1 MTGYEAYCL
10 FSSIKMHFNDE
21 KYDFF
26 KYKGKFKN
34 SLQKYENRH
43 DKILFQYLGKK
54 PNTKSLILS
63 NILNDDSIWVS
74 DCLSEKAR
82 KISLEWEKTQQSMEY
97 VYRTDI
103 SKLLDDFNENFKITN
118 KSNYPFIIDLLMKNK
133 IKIETVVILD
143 RLVNFLEVTDS
154 KIRERIF
161 WPGIYKKIRKYS
173 PFIVVDKQI
182 YKNVTVDTFS

>member
-1 MTGYEAYCL
+1 
-10 FSSIKMHFNDE
+10 
-21 KYDFF
+21 
-26 KYKGKFKN
+26 
-34 SLQKYENRH
+34 
-43 DKILFQYLGKK
+43 
-54 PNTKSLILS
+54 LS
-63 NILNDDSIWVS
+63 NLLNDDSIWVS

-103 SKLLDDFNENFKITN
+103 SKLLDDFNENFKIN
-118 KSNYPFIIDLLMKNK
+118 EKSNYPFIIDLLIKNK

-161 WPGIYKKIRKYS
+161 WPGVYKKIRKYS